1 MWLAAAMKRQPLAW
15 RYRLLLALLAGLAAA
30 AASHGR
36 WLGAVDEAI
45 FDHYLAR
52 WSYPA
57 DPSLLIV
64 AIDEASL
71 QQIGPWPWPRS
82 VHARLLDRLTR
93 AGSKRVLLDLP
104 LSEPDPH
111 PGADA
116 ALAAAIARNGQVVL
130 PVLAVPARDG
140 RLAEERLPIARM
152 TANAA
157 ALGHAEVH
165 VDADGVARGIFLHAG
180 IGSAHWPALGVALA
194 DLPERMK
201 GLPVRQQHAAPF
213 QWVGD
218 DYVRLRYA
226 GPQGVPQLSYV
237 EVLEGRVAPSLLHG
251 RRVLVGPAAAAIAPG
266 LRPPGAGGSV
276 ISATGFQAHVAS
288 MLLQSRTLQVMA
300 GTWQDGISALV
311 VALCVLGVCG
321 GRTATV
327 VGVMVGLVLP
337 LLLALG
343 LLRSGNLWWAPAA
356 AWVVALACITAV
368 AAWSIAGWRR
378 RAGLDA
384 LTGLGNRQRFDH
396 TLQQEREA
404 GQRARRP
411 LTVVL
416 IEVQRGMG
424 HPLRPG
430 HRADEQVLVAVA
442 RLVAAHARRP
452 RDAAVRLGD
461 DALAMILPDT
471 APGGARQVA
480 EDLIGDV
487 RRLASAA
494 TDPAASKVTLSIG
507 GFCRVPDPELSAQAF
522 VAGADAALHRV
533 KATGGDGY
541 QLDAG

>member
-1 MWLAAAMKRQPLAW
+1 MRLAAAMRRQPLAW
-15 RYRLLLALLAGLAAA
+15 RYRLLLALLAGLVAA

-45 FDHYLAR
+45 FDHYAAR
-52 WSYPA
+52 WTYPA

-104 LSEPDPH
+104 LSEPDRH

-130 PVLAVPARDG
+130 PVLAVAARDS
-140 RLAEERLPIARM
+140 RLAEERLPIALM
-152 TANAA
+152 TAHAA

-194 DLPERMK
+194 DLPERAK
-201 GLPVRQQHAAPF
+201 GLPVLHPHAAPF

-226 GPQGVPQLSYV
+226 GPPGVPQLSYV
-237 EVLEGRVAPSLLHG
+237 EVLEGRIAPSLLHG
-251 RRVLVGPAAAAIAPG
+251 RRILVGPAAAIAPR
-266 LRPPGAGGSV
+266 LRPPGARGSG
-276 ISATGFQAHVAS
+276 ISATEFQAHVAS

-300 GTWQDGISALV
+300 GSWQDGISALV

-327 VGVMVGLVLP
+327 AGVAVGLVLP

-356 AWVVALACITAV
+356 AWVVALACIVAV

-384 LTGLGNRQRFDH
+384 LTGLGKRQRFDH
-396 TLQQEREA
+396 ALQQEHEA
-404 GQRARRP
+404 GQRARSP

-416 IEVQRGMG
+416 IEVQHGLG
-424 HPLRPG
+424 NSLRPDHQAG
-430 HRADEQVLVAVA
+430 EQVLVAAA
-442 RLVAAHARRP
+442 RVVAAHARRP
-452 RDAAVRLGD
+452 RDTAARLGGD
-461 DALAMILPDT
+461 TLAMILPDT

-494 TDPAASKVTLSIG
+494 TDPASSKMTLSIG
-507 GFCRVPDPELSAQAF
+507 VFCRVPDPELSAQAF
-522 VAGADAALHRV
+522 VAAADAALRQ
-533 KATGGDGY
+533 AQADGGDGY
-541 QLDAG
+541 VLETG